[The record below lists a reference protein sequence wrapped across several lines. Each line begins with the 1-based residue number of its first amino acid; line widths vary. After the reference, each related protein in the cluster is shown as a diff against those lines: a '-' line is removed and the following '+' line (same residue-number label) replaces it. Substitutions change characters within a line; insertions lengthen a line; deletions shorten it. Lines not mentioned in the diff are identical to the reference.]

1 MDILLWSVIFI
12 VSIYVL
18 LKASDW
24 FIEAA
29 EIIGTALNVPSYI
42 IGVTVVAFG
51 TSLPELATSIASI
64 YLGTSEIVV
73 GNVVGSNITNI
84 LLVLGIIN
92 LISNKT
98 EIPVDLFKADMT
110 LLFGSTFLLYFILA
124 DRTVSLPESLVLIAG
139 MIAFLAYTFTNGG
152 GEVEKENAKIDVKT
166 WLKLLGGG
174 ILVFFSAKY
183 TVDAIAF
190 LSAAAGVKPE
200 LIAITVV
207 ALGTSLPEVVV
218 SVSAVRKGNVGL
230 ALGNILGSN
239 IFNTF
244 AVMGI
249 PSLLGPLVIP
259 EMITAFSMPMMLAAT
274 ILFGVITISREMN
287 RWEGVTLLIFY
298 GYFLLESCRY
308 GM

>member
-1 MDILLWSVIFI
+1 MDILLWILVFI
-12 VSIYVL
+12 VSIFLL

-29 EIIGTALNVPSYI
+29 ETIGSALNIPSYI

-84 LLVLGIIN
+84 LLVLGIICV
-92 LISNKT
+92 ISKKT

-110 LLFGSTFLLYFILA
+110 LLFGSAFLLYFILA
-124 DRTVSLPESLVLIAG
+124 DQYVSLPESIVLIIG
-139 MIAFLAYTFTNGG
+139 MIAFLAYTFTSGG
-152 GEVEKENAKIDVKT
+152 DEEEEETEKIDYLT
-166 WLKLLGGG
+166 WLKLIGGG
-174 ILVFFSAKY
+174 ILVFLSAKY

-207 ALGTSLPEVVV
+207 ALGTSLPEVAV
-218 SVSAVRKGNVGL
+218 SVTAVRKGNAGL

-249 PSLLGPLVIP
+249 PSLLGTLAIP
-259 EMITAFSMPMMLAAT
+259 DMIPAFSIPMMLVAT
-274 ILFGVITISREMN
+274 LLFGVVTISREMN
-287 RWEGVTLLIFY
+287 RWEGVTLLLFY
-298 GYFLLESCRY
+298 FYFILESCRY